1 MFEAERKRSKPCNFP
16 SLPRAL
22 SVYVLCSERKIVPLT
37 ITHSRTPQPTF
48 LLTKER
54 ERGRGRGAHNSSH
67 CKQHKKGGASET
79 TRFSPPGGEPKE
91 LAKQYFPFSERAG
104 ENSLARSLEGK
115 ISQQPVKSARFVY
128 IANCVRKRLFT
139 ATSRR
144 GRRTENDNEIFHFSH
159 KHNRS
164 RRFV

>member
-54 ERGRGRGAHNSSH
+54 ERGGGRGAHNSSH

-104 ENSLARSLEGK
+104 EKLARSLAGGENLAATREIGSLCLH
-115 ISQQPVKSARFVY
+115 SQLCAEAVVHGNQPT
-128 IANCVRKRLFT
+128 RKRD
-139 ATSRR
+139 
-144 GRRTENDNEIFHFSH
+144 G
-159 KHNRS
+159 K
-164 RRFV
+164 